1 MGGITKEGK
10 KVVLISFFDR
20 TCETTRML
28 SAALK
33 QAGHKP
39 YLVFLKDD
47 RAVTLK
53 EFKPNNKNY
62 QMIIQ
67 SSLSGSGE
75 DVNPPSNQEIDF
87 ISDIIKSIDPMI
99 IGFTVRTATK
109 ELCKKLTKHL
119 RQTFPAVRYIAGGYG
134 VTLEP
139 EFFLEFVDYVCL
151 GEGERAVVDLVE
163 LADPTN
169 APNVGSLRNG
179 KFVYSPLAKG
189 CNVDKLPT
197 PDWSDKDKYMI
208 EDNRISPIHEYFDVA
223 TYCIFTAR
231 GCPSSCTYCQA
242 CQWPNMYQE
251 YNATIPKY
259 RLRSPDNV
267 LTELL
272 EAKDKYNIQH
282 IRFLDSIFGVSKK
295 WFYEFMDLYD
305 KHICLKFF
313 AYVDVRWTDKEMI
326 KRMAQSGLM
335 KTTVGIQASTEQIRK
350 EIMGR
355 DVTDEQIIE
364 FAEAIEENKIPYKYD
379 VVHWNPFDTNETLKE
394 GTEFFRKLPK
404 GEEINLFQLKVFPG
418 SKLHTKIKAEKPTPL
433 SDQEYEYWAWI
444 YQLMVRDKTTE
455 KIADAAVKNQ
465 FYRDNPQRLRD
476 LLEKANAKLPLK
488 YRLYAAKNISKNE
501 TITSA
506 KLVRCKTT
514 LLQAIPRDRIN
525 SVISKKARNDIC
537 EGDPITIN
545 NIYGSYEHKFD

>member
-1 MGGITKEGK
+1 MGRIAKKGR

-39 YLVFLKDD
+39 YLIFFKDD

-53 EFKPNNKNY
+53 EFKPNSKNY

-75 DVNPPSNQEIDF
+75 DVNPPSDQEF
-87 ISDIIKSIDPMI
+87 SLISDIIKSIDPKV
-99 IGFTVRTATK
+99 IGFTVRTSTK
-109 ELCKKLTKHL
+109 ELCKKLTKNL
-119 RQTFPAVRYIAGGYG
+119 RQTFPAARYIAGGYG

-151 GEGERAVVDLVE
+151 GEGDRAVIDLVE
-163 LADPTN
+163 LEDPTN
-169 APNVGSLRNG
+169 APNVGFLKNG
-179 KFVYSPLAKG
+179 KFVYNPLAKG
-189 CNVDKLPT
+189 CNVDRLPT
-197 PDWSDKDKYMI
+197 PDWSYKDKYMI
-208 EDNRISPIHEYFDVA
+208 EENKISQIDEYFDVK
-223 TYCIFTAR
+223 TYCVFTSR

-242 CQWPNMYQE
+242 CQWPNMYQK

-272 EAKDKYNIQH
+272 EAKNKYNIQY

-305 KHICLKFF
+305 KYIGLNFF

-335 KTTVGIQASTEQIRK
+335 KTTVGIQATTEQIRK

-355 DVTDEQIIE
+355 DVTDNQIIE
-364 FAEAIEENKIPYKYD
+364 FAEAIRENQLTYKYD
-379 VVHWNPFDTNETLKE
+379 ILHWIPFDTNQTLKK
-394 GTEFFRKLPK
+394 GAEFLRKLPK

-418 SKLHTKIKAEKPTPL
+418 SELHTKIEIENPTPL
-433 SDQEYEYWAWI
+433 SDREYEYWAWI
-444 YQLMVRDKTTE
+444 YQLIVRDKTTE
-455 KIADAAVKNQ
+455 KIADTAMENQ
-465 FYRDNPQRLRD
+465 YYRDNPRRLRD
-476 LLEKANAKLPLK
+476 LLEKENAKLPLK
-488 YRLYAAKNISKNE
+488 YRLYAARNISKNE
-501 TITSA
+501 TITSP
-506 KLVRCKTT
+506 KLIRRKTKQ
-514 LLQAIPRDRIN
+514 LEAIPRDRLA
-525 SVISKKARNDIC
+525 SVISKKARIDIC

-545 NIYGSYEHKFD
+545 NIYGSYEQKFD